1 MTAVL
6 SEENAPALARLALPH
21 FGMPADAELQ
31 LVKIRENCV
40 FRVHDDVGPV
50 ALRLHRPGYRTSIEI
65 TAESEFIE
73 ALAAEGIP
81 VAELIRSASGA
92 LAVTVEADGLE
103 VVVDAQRWVRSAGP
117 LGSAESAWDGT
128 ATLTAAD
135 FEALGAL
142 AARLHDASE
151 KLARTHDFVRAPWD
165 RDGLVGAAP
174 LWGDP
179 RRSPGLSPEHA
190 GTIDAAMKAVD
201 RVLRDYGTDP
211 SVYGAIHADFTPE
224 NILTGDDGY
233 VLIDFDDFGDG
244 WHMFDIAT
252 ALFFYQ
258 RHPRYRELAD
268 ALLVGYRAVRALRQK
283 DEDLLEV
290 FLLVRGLTY
299 LGWAATRPET
309 DTAAFIA
316 DDVVPLVVQRAEVL
330 LRDLSPA
337 GSDV

>member
-1 MTAVL
+1 ML

-21 FGMPADAELQ
+21 FGLPADARLE

-40 FRVHDDVGPV
+40 FRVVDDDGDV
-50 ALRLHRPGYRTSIEI
+50 ALRLHRPGYRTQLEI
-65 TAESEFIE
+65 MAESEFIE

-81 VAELIRSASGA
+81 VADLIRATSGA
-92 LAVTVEADGLE
+92 HVVTVEADGLE
-103 VVVDAQRWVRSAGP
+103 VVVDAQRWVTSAGP

-135 FEALGAL
+135 FEGLGAL
-142 AARLHDASE
+142 AGRLHQASE
-151 KLARTHDFVRAPWD
+151 KLTRTRHFERAPWD
-165 RDGLVGAAP
+165 RQALVGVAP

-179 RRSPGLSPEHA
+179 RRAPGLSPSQVT
-190 GTIDAAMKAVD
+190 TIDAAMTALD
-201 RVLRDYGTDP
+201 RVLLAYGTDH

-233 VLIDFDDFGDG
+233 VVIDFDDFGDG
-244 WHMFDIAT
+244 WHLFDLAT
-252 ALFFYQ
+252 ALFLYQ
-258 RHPRYRELAD
+258 KHPRYRELAN
-268 ALLVGYRAVRALRQK
+268 ALLVGYRSVRPLRRE
-283 DEDLLEV
+283 DEELMGV

-316 DDVVPLVVQRAEVL
+316 EEVVPLVMDQAEALIRGVVT
-330 LRDLSPA
+330 R
-337 GSDV
+337 